1 LTDKLHIR
9 RLALS
14 RHFPG
19 YVSDVGVPAKPVAA
33 SNRLHHAR
41 CQGALVSDI
50 AIDILDQETVA
61 QAPTRSAIALVTL
74 ALAVGSFGIGTG
86 EFVIMGLLPDVAKT
100 FDVSTPEAGHV
111 ISAYA
116 LGVVVG
122 APVIAVLAAKMA
134 RRTLL
139 LLMMTIFT
147 LGNVMS
153 AMAPTFESF
162 TALRFITG
170 LPHGAF
176 FGVAALVAASM
187 VPMNRRVR
195 AVGQVMLGL
204 TIATLV
210 GTPIATLLGQLLDWR
225 AAFMLVGAV
234 GALTVVLIAMFLP
247 KDKVSEGAGI
257 MRELGALKRIQ
268 VWLTLAIAAVGFGGM
283 FSIFTYIASTTTDV
297 AGMSTAMIPV
307 VLALFGIGMNV
318 GNVVGSRLADISL
331 TGTIGGMLA
340 FNVVIMTVFSL
351 TATNPVMLCVC
362 VFLIGCGFAAC
373 PAVQTRLMDV
383 AADAQTLAAAS
394 NHSAFN
400 VANALGAWLG
410 GLAIAWGYTAGS
422 TGYVGA
428 VLSAGGLVVFAIS
441 MMLER
446 RSRITI

>member
-1 LTDKLHIR
+1 
-9 RLALS
+9 
-14 RHFPG
+14 
-19 YVSDVGVPAKPVAA
+19 
-33 SNRLHHAR
+33 
-41 CQGALVSDI
+41 VSDI

-100 FDVSTPEAGHV
+100 FDVSTSEAGHV

-122 APVIAVLAAKMA
+122 APVIAMLAAKMA

-351 TATNPVMLCVC
+351 TATNPVMLCIC

>member
-1 LTDKLHIR
+1 M
-9 RLALS
+9 
-14 RHFPG
+14 
-19 YVSDVGVPAKPVAA
+19 
-33 SNRLHHAR
+33 
-41 CQGALVSDI
+41 SDI

-351 TATNPVMLCVC
+351 TATNPVMLCIC